1 MSRQSRKVPIL
12 IVRRIKVL
20 STELRAKSQV
30 ILSFDE
36 QLFFALHRRSLPDPI
51 QHCKLWIFHYNR
63 HLKNITLGSETKKK
77 KCECCHPKCCDCL
90 CQKLETSVHAGAT
103 MLALFAFDSLQPCSL
118 HLALYRDTFCA
129 TDIAL
134 VDMTSTSDL
143 ANFYRLSPDG
153 SMVSWVES
161 TVNTNRQALL
171 NNVNDSC
178 E

>member
-1 MSRQSRKVPIL
+1 MLVLNGYISVQSNLQQHNHTSLQGYILIQFFCTTKKALQLGYLEVIVMSRQSRKVPIL

-51 QHCKLWIFHYNR
+51 QHSKLWIFHYNS

-118 HLALYRDTFCA
+118 HLAL
-129 TDIAL
+129 
-134 VDMTSTSDL
+134 
-143 ANFYRLSPDG
+143 
-153 SMVSWVES
+153 
-161 TVNTNRQALL
+161 
-171 NNVNDSC
+171 
-178 E
+178 